1 MFTESQNFAVV
12 QTQLDS
18 VFYQNFD
25 YDATHP
31 GIATANTAALF
42 KPMNTT
48 HAAYIEQIFKGSGYF
63 PVVGETQ
70 TVPQSTPQIK
80 NQLTTYIKDFAQGIE
95 ISKNLFDD
103 NMHGVWSKAVADFAM
118 VARVT
123 QDQNAFN
130 FFNGAFNTSLT
141 ADGSAWIGTH
151 TLINGQTYS
160 NQLKIAQSNTPTTAL
175 DPTTLNAALIMMRQQ
190 PNQAGVVLGNVG
202 SILLV
207 PSPLFKHALEITD
220 SALIAD
226 SGNNNINVYRSA
238 YGITVYT
245 SPYLDSITGFVAG
258 SNTAWFLLSRNH
270 SVTRLIRQGI
280 ETALRDWSVSNNRTY
295 FYQANF
301 RETVYSPD
309 YVGAIGAL
317 GDAT

>member
-25 YDATHP
+25 YDATFP
-31 GIATANTAALF
+31 SIATANTAAIF
-42 KPMNTT
+42 KPLTTT
-48 HAAYIEQIFKGSGYF
+48 HAAYIEQIFKGSGLF

-70 TVPQSTPQIK
+70 TVPQSTPHVA

-103 NMHGVWSKAVADFAM
+103 NMHGVWAKAVADFAM

-123 QDQNAFN
+123 QDQNAFA
-130 FFNGAFNTSLT
+130 FFNGAFTTSLT
-141 ADGSAWIGTH
+141 ADGIAFIGNH
-151 TLINGQTYS
+151 VLLNGQTQS
-160 NQLKIAQSNTPTTAL
+160 NQLKVAQTNTATTAL
-175 DPTTLNAALIMMRQQ
+175 DPTTLYAAIVMLRQQ
-190 PNQAGVVLGNVG
+190 KNQAGVILGNVP
-202 SILLV
+202 SVLLV
-207 PSPLFKHALEITD
+207 PSALYKHAIEITD

-226 SGNNNINVYRSA
+226 SANNNINVYRSA
-238 YGITVYT
+238 YGITIYT
-245 SPYLDSITGFVAG
+245 SPYIDAVAG
-258 SNTAWFLLSRNH
+258 GSDTAWFLLSRNH
-270 SVTRLIRQGI
+270 CVTRLIRQGI
-280 ETALRDWSVSNNRTY
+280 QTALRDWSVSNNRTY

-301 RETVYSPD
+301 REAVYAPD
-309 YVGAIGAL
+309 YSGAVGAL